1 MNQSQKNEFI
11 AFTLGT
17 LRGQLIAIR
26 TESYCDSTKKK
37 MGNLLELIEDAVQ
50 RVYLT
55 APEQSMGIMFQT
67 EEN

>member
-17 LRGQLIAIR
+17 IRGQLLVIKS
-26 TESYCDSTKKK
+26 ESHCDSTKKK
-37 MGNLLELIEDAVQ
+37 IGNSLELIEDAVK

-55 APEQSMGIMFQT
+55 SPEQEMSIMCPV
-67 EEN
+67 EN